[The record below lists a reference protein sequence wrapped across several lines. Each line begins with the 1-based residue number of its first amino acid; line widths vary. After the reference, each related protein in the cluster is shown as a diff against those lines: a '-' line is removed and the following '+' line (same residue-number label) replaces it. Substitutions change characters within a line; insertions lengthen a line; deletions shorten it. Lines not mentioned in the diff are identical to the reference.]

1 MCLYLKL
8 PDGEF
13 AYKRVFYILFEIY
26 KVVCK
31 YFFFIVSNPLLFIK
45 IIFKKINLD
54 LNNKIQKALN
64 CVERQNFANI
74 FLAQTKFHRKMFYFK
89 Q

>member
-1 MCLYLKL
+1 MWLYLKL
-8 PDGEF
+8 PDGKF

-64 CVERQNFANI
+64 CVENKTLLI
-74 FLAQTKFHRKMFYFK
+74 FFLLK
-89 Q
+89 QIFIEKCFI